1 MAFWGSKT
9 IIEQQEL
16 NEIILPFDPDQVKYG
31 RYQLKV
37 GSEAFVTVDDVK
49 RQINVNEQISIAP
62 GQFAIILT
70 EEKVTIP
77 HDAIAFISIRY
88 GIKLR
93 GLVNVSGFHVDPG
106 FSGKL
111 KFAVYNAGPRPIA
124 LTRGEPAFLIW
135 FSKMNGH
142 DNDDT
147 YNGSHNH
154 QDQISSD
161 DINNLHGK
169 VASPSALNEK
179 IEDMRKDFEKI
190 INDVKVVCNSAT
202 NELKANHDS
211 QIESLKDKVNVWRG
225 LVISL
230 ILAVVIMAFKLL
242 FDSSAVHKNNANSMS
257 PSEVSS
263 EIKKQVNDA
272 IKKVNNQEKQPP
284 LQKGKSSE

>member
-1 MAFWGSKT
+1 MSFWGSKT

-16 NEIILPFDPDQVKYG
+16 NEIIFPFDPDQVKYG

-37 GSEAFVTVDDVK
+37 GSEAFITVDDVK
-49 RQINVNEQISIAP
+49 KQINEHEQISIAP

-77 HDAIAFISIRY
+77 HDAIALISIRY

-93 GLVNVSGFHVDPG
+93 GLINVSGFHVDPG

-147 YNGSHNH
+147 YKGSHNH

-169 VASPSALNEK
+169 VASPSALNDL
-179 IEDMRKDFEKI
+179 IETTRREFDKKLDEIKSEYDKRI
-190 INDVKVVCNSAT
+190 NSA
-202 NELKANHDS
+202 EHSVA
-211 QIESLKDKVNVWRG
+211 VWRTIIMG
-225 LVISL
+225 VLGA
-230 ILAVVIMAFKLL
+230 LALMFIKSAFENYSQNRSEIKNVVQSQV
-242 FDSSAVHKNNANSMS
+242 SSAVSNRVKN
-257 PSEVSS
+257 
-263 EIKKQVNDA
+263 IKMPN
-272 IKKVNNQEKQPP
+272 
-284 LQKGKSSE
+284 KSGSQ

>member
-1 MAFWGSKT
+1 MSFWGSKT
-9 IIEQQEL
+9 IIEQQGIH
-16 NEIILPFDPDQVKYG
+16 NIISPFDSDQVKYG

-37 GSEAFVTVDDVK
+37 GSEVFVTVDDVK
-49 RQINVNEQISIAP
+49 KHINENEQISIAP

-77 HDAIAFISIRY
+77 HDAIGFISIRY

-135 FSKMNGH
+135 FSRMNGH
-142 DNDDT
+142 DDGDT

-169 VASPSALNEK
+169 VASPSALN
-179 IEDMRKDFEKI
+179 D
-190 INDVKVVCNSAT
+190 
-202 NELKANHDS
+202 L
-211 QIESLKDKVNVWRG
+211 IESTRKEFDKKLDEVKTEYDKRITSAEHSVTVWRTIIMG
-225 LVISL
+225 VLGALALMFIKSAFENSSQKSSEVKNEVKNVIQSQ
-230 ILAVVIMAFKLL
+230 V
-242 FDSSAVHKNNANSMS
+242 SSAVNSRLNN
-257 PSEVSS
+257 V
-263 EIKKQVNDA
+263 
-272 IKKVNNQEKQPP
+272 KVPNKA
-284 LQKGKSSE
+284 LSR

>member
-16 NEIILPFDPDQVKYG
+16 NQIIFPFDPYQVKYG

-37 GSEAFVTVDDVK
+37 GAEAFVTVDDTK
-49 RQINVNEQISIAP
+49 KQINLNEQISIAP
-62 GQFAIILT
+62 GQFAIG
-70 EEKVTIP
+70 
-77 HDAIAFISIRY
+77 FISIRY

-147 YNGSHNH
+147 YNGSHNN

-169 VASPSALNEK
+169 VASPSALNDL
-179 IEDMRKDFEKI
+179 IETTRRDIDKKLDEIKTEYDKRI
-190 INDVKVVCNSAT
+190 TSAEHSVT
-202 NELKANHDS
+202 
-211 QIESLKDKVNVWRG
+211 VWRTIIMG
-225 LVISL
+225 VLGA
-230 ILAVVIMAFKLL
+230 LALMFIRSAFESNPLENKEIKSAIQAQV
-242 FDSSAVHKNNANSMS
+242 SSAVDRINKSKVPNKA
-257 PSEVSS
+257 VSR
-263 EIKKQVNDA
+263 
-272 IKKVNNQEKQPP
+272 
-284 LQKGKSSE
+284 

>member
-1 MAFWGSKT
+1 MSFWGSKT

-16 NEIILPFDPDQVKYG
+16 NKIISPFDLDQVKYG

-37 GSEAFVTVDDVK
+37 GAEVFVTVDDVK
-49 RQINVNEQISIAP
+49 KQINEQEQISIAP

-77 HDAIAFISIRY
+77 HDAIGLISIRY

-147 YNGSHNH
+147 YKGSHNN

-179 IEDMRKDFEKI
+179 IEDLKKEFEKTI
-190 INDVKVVCNSAT
+190 SDTKVDCNSSI
-202 NELKANHDS
+202 NELKSNYDS
-211 QIESLKDKVNVWRG
+211 QIESLKDRVNVWRG
-225 LVISL
+225 LLISL
-230 ILAVVIMAFKLL
+230 IVAVVIMSFKLI
-242 FDSSAVHKNNANSMS
+242 FDSVTSQKKDLTNLT
-257 PSEVSS
+257 PSQINT
-263 EIKKQVNDA
+263 EITKQVNEA
-272 IKKVNNQEKQPP
+272 IKAINSHEQHQPH
-284 LQKGKSSE
+284 QKNSKPN